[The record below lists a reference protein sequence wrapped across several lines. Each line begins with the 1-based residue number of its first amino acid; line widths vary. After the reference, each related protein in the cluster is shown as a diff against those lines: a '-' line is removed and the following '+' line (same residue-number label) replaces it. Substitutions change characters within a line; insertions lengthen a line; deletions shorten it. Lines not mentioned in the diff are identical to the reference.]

1 MKPLMDIAKEC
12 GIQFGESDV
21 SRDIISRRQLESVV
35 AAALAQHQAKA
46 LDGVEPVAYRFTENR
61 GNGYTEFNSYGLD
74 EVGSAYRDNCLEIVP
89 LYSAATVSALQ
100 ARIAEL
106 EVDAARYRKLLEL
119 WNGRDMRELFGI
131 EDFAAID
138 AARKESK

>member
-1 MKPLMDIAKEC
+1 MNDE
-12 GIQFGESDV
+12 V
-21 SRDIISRRQLESVV
+21 
-35 AAALAQHQAKA
+35 QHQAKA

-106 EVDAARYRKLLEL
+106 EVDAARYRWLRANVEPV
-119 WNGRDMRELFGI
+119 
-131 EDFAAID
+131 FARKPSEEFHDLNMKWQIKAYLTAVTAVGGVVPFDEAID

>member
-1 MKPLMDIAKEC
+1 MNDE
-12 GIQFGESDV
+12 V
-21 SRDIISRRQLESVV
+21 
-35 AAALAQHQAKA
+35 QHQAKA